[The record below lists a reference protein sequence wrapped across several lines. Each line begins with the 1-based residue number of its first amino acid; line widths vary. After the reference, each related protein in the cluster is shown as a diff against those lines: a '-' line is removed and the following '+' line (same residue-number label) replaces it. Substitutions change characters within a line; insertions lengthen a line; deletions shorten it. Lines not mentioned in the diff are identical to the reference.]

1 MDYNTRSS
9 LIGALADSFTD
20 NKSLKIDTSNYIE
33 STGTMQCGALGL
45 DVGTL
50 TKTKNVIE
58 QHEREFSKKKDDPMA
73 PQYLMHLK
81 VAKKCVEEI
90 ISQVQKAN
98 K

>member
-20 NKSLKIDTSNYIE
+20 NKSLEIEKSNYIE
-33 STGTMQCGALGL
+33 STGTIQCGALGL
-45 DVGTL
+45 DVATL

-58 QHEREFSKKKDDPMA
+58 QHIREFSKKKDDPMS
-73 PQYLMHLK
+73 PQYIVHLN

-90 ISQVQKAN
+90 IAQRRKME